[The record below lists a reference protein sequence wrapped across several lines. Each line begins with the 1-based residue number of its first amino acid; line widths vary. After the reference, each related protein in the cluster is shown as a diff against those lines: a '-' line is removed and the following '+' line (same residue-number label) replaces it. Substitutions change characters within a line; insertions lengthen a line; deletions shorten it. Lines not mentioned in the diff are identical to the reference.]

1 MKQQRLTIISSD
13 CHAGATPDTYRG
25 YVAPKLRGEYDRWL
39 EAAAVAT
46 QSRASGAIK
55 VDTAGA
61 KRRKWFA
68 EQAAVK
74 EGGMS
79 GAWDSA
85 VRLRELDREGL
96 AGEVLFADGQNKNH
110 PPFGVGFAAPR
121 MEVPLKLRQAG
132 CRAHNRW
139 LADFCSAAPERQAG
153 VALIA
158 PDDPKQAVREI
169 EWARKA
175 GLRGGIMLPALSL
188 WTDDPEKF
196 WNHPRYEPIWAAC
209 ADLDMPVHTHAAGPT
224 LNYGDLPGARWIL
237 TTEVYLTTYRLLW
250 FLLWPGVLERYPK
263 LNVVITEA
271 GGGLIPYLLQ
281 LFDYLAAER
290 NVEMLRQLIKL
301 KPSEYWARQC
311 FIGASPPGD
320 RPEVDA
326 RQALGVRSIM
336 WGSDYPHIE
345 GTWPKSHERL
355 KTMFAG
361 VPEGETR
368 AMLGGNAAKLYGF
381 DLKKLRPIAQ
391 RIGPTVADLA

>member
-1 MKQQRLTIISSD
+1 MDRYIMISSD
-13 CHAGATPDTYRG
+13 CHAGATPDMYRS
-25 YVAPKLRGEYDRWL
+25 YVDPQYRSEYDRWL
-39 EAAAVAT
+39 EAARVAS
-46 QSRASGAIK
+46 QSGSIK

-61 KRRKWFA
+61 KRREWFA
-68 EQAAVK
+68 EQESVK
-74 EGGMS
+74 TGGLH
-79 GAWDSA
+79 GAWDPG
-85 VRLRELDREGL
+85 VRIRELDREGI
-96 AGEVLFADGQNKNH
+96 AGEVVFADGQNKNH

-121 MEVPLKLRQAG
+121 MEVPLELRQAG

-139 LADFCSAAPERQAG
+139 LADFCAANPERHAG

-158 PDDPKQAVREI
+158 VDDPQEAVKEI
-169 EWARKA
+169 TRARKA
-175 GLRGGIMLPALSL
+175 GLRGGIMLPALTL

-209 ADLDMPVHTHAAGPT
+209 ADLSMPVHTHAAGPT

-250 FLLWPGVLERYPK
+250 FLLWPGVLERHPK

-271 GGGLIPYLLQ
+271 GGGMIPYLLQ
-281 LFDYLAAER
+281 LFDYLAEER

-311 FIGASPPGD
+311 FIGASPPAD
-320 RPEVDA
+320 RPEVEA
-326 RQALGVRSIM
+326 RHALGVRSIM

-355 KTMFAG
+355 QKMFAA
-361 VPEGETR
+361 VPEDEVSD
-368 AMLGGNAAKLYGF
+368 MLGGNAAKLYGF
-381 DLKKLRPIAQ
+381 DVEKLAPITQ
-391 RIGPTVADLA
+391 RIGPKVDSLR